1 MSQKRLTDRGA
12 NANQAARLPGLHG
25 MRLSDPQ
32 AQRAF
37 ESLRE
42 WVEVRLGARGD
53 AFERAVTL
61 RDLEKRLK
69 PIEDFMALLAGFNGS
84 IESLKSTELDGLPA
98 QVRNGGFIAL
108 KSGKLYVGLG
118 GQWREVTLA

>member
-1 MSQKRLTDRGA
+1 MSQKRLTNRGA
-12 NANQAARLPGLHG
+12 NANQAARLPGLQG
-25 MRLSDPQ
+25 MRLADPQ

-37 ESLRE
+37 EALRE

-69 PIEDFMALLAGFNGS
+69 PIEDFMAMLAGFNGG
-84 IESLKSTELDGLPA
+84 IESLKSTELDALPP

-108 KSGKLYVGLG
+108 KSGKLYVGIA
-118 GQWREVTLA
+118 GQWREVTLV